1 MMHHLKW
8 YFEQIYHFELY
19 YAIVMQK
26 LVEMIKN
33 LPEILRSLRISSNLT
48 QKQVADKLGV
58 IQQTY
63 QAYELGACLPSL
75 EKFVMLA
82 EIFDVSLDYLIGRKE
97 Y

>member
-1 MMHHLKW
+1 M
-8 YFEQIYHFELY
+8 Y
-19 YAIVMQK
+19 YATGMQK
-26 LVEMIKN
+26 SSRTEKD
-33 LPEILRSLRISSNLT
+33 LPEILKGLRISSNLT
-48 QKQVADKLGV
+48 QKQVAEKLGV

-75 EKFVMLA
+75 EKFIKLA